1 MTKVLFIDYDNT
13 LHDSDAKYAAK
24 LDGTYGLRAEE
35 LIEAFM
41 YVHRRVVHRQYPD
54 KHDDFQF
61 HQKLL
66 SDHLKRPHDD
76 EEAAATARK
85 FAEAQQE
92 CWTDPLFFPDS
103 LDFLMKAA
111 ATHTLCL
118 TTGDYA
124 REKADALQKAF
135 GRNYFTHIFDNTH
148 LGIKGGSE
156 YFENALASTG
166 AHPDEVVAIG
176 DSLEHD
182 VAAASAAGIETVWI
196 NRRGRPIPPEATA
209 PDYEASDLFDVLD
222 YLMSTWP
229 GRSRCSPDAGTDQP

>member
-1 MTKVLFIDYDNT
+1 MTKLLFIDYDNT

-24 LDGTYGLRAEE
+24 LDGTYGLTAQE
-35 LIEAFM
+35 LIDAFI
-41 YVHRRVVHRQYPD
+41 YVHRRIVHRQYPD
-54 KHDDFQF
+54 RHDDFRF

-66 SDHLKRPHDD
+66 SEYLKRPYDE

-103 LDFLMKAA
+103 LDFLSKAA

-124 REKADALQKAF
+124 PEKADALRKTF
-135 GRNYFTHIFDNTH
+135 GRDYFAHIFDNTH
-148 LGIKGGSE
+148 LGMKGGSE
-156 YFENALASTG
+156 YFENALTSTG
-166 AHPDEVVAIG
+166 ARSDQVVAIG

-182 VAAASAAGIETVWI
+182 VAAASEAGIATVWV
-196 NRRGRPIPPEATA
+196 NRRGRPIPPDATA

-222 YLMSTWP
+222 YL
-229 GRSRCSPDAGTDQP
+229 RSVQS